1 MRSKQLSK
9 LKLFV
14 VVTLIIAA
22 LVIGR
27 QVLFVHKATEMNVL
41 LISIDTLSPS
51 NMSTYGYKKKTTPNI
66 DRLAREAFVF
76 TNATTVVPITH
87 PSLSMLMTGRSA
99 FETRIVSNSDPSLSS
114 SNKSLAARLYE
125 VGYKTAAFIS
135 ADNSLTQGFEKF
147 DFKYNKPQFLDVS
160 GEIRQGQNED
170 DTSKVLVE
178 DANKWIRENKT
189 TKFFAWVHLSD
200 PHAPYMPPE
209 GLRCKFNSKYCDE
222 MKAKSTAYFENLRAK
237 FQSCQEIGVD
247 ENTKGVMQALYDGAI
262 ASADI
267 QVGNILRNL
276 EKEGLTKKTIVIIYG
291 DHGEGFDHNYYFNHG
306 EALYQSSIRIPLII
320 KDPRS
325 FRKGVVDRVV
335 QNIDILPTLL
345 DLLRVNEEKPNVSG
359 QSFAS
364 LFYPI
369 SYNPSPRKYS
379 YYLNSSYTKFAI
391 SDGRFKY
398 IMSHPASCLY
408 KNQEEELYDLFS
420 DPEETTNLIT
430 SKTNIAYTLKSALNE
445 YLGVYNLP
453 LYTKD
458 GVVTRDAINKLNE
471 LNSLKNF

>member
-1 MRSKQLSK
+1 MLFRS
-9 LKLFV
+9 
-14 VVTLIIAA
+14 
-22 LVIGR
+22 
-27 QVLFVHKATEMNVL
+27 
-41 LISIDTLSPS
+41 
-51 NMSTYGYKKKTTPNI
+51 
-66 DRLAREAFVF
+66 
-76 TNATTVVPITH
+76 
-87 PSLSMLMTGRSA
+87 
-99 FETRIVSNSDPSLSS
+99 
-114 SNKSLAARLYE
+114 
-125 VGYKTAAFIS
+125 
-135 ADNSLTQGFEKF
+135 
-147 DFKYNKPQFLDVS
+147 
-160 GEIRQGQNED
+160 
-170 DTSKVLVE
+170 
-178 DANKWIRENKT
+178 
-189 TKFFAWVHLSD
+189 
-200 PHAPYMPPE
+200 
-209 GLRCKFNSKYCDE
+209 
-222 MKAKSTAYFENLRAK
+222 
-237 FQSCQEIGVD
+237 
-247 ENTKGVMQALYDGAI
+247 
-262 ASADI
+262 
-267 QVGNILRNL
+267 
-276 EKEGLTKKTIVIIYG
+276 
-291 DHGEGFDHNYYFNHG
+291 GFDHNYYFNHG